1 MVRALFLIL
10 SFFLLISLILASLA
24 MYQRARKLEDVITDA
39 TSFVSLAESQL
50 EALSVATNALSL
62 VNEQSAWI
70 VMPVIPDAVS
80 KP

>member
-1 MVRALFLIL
+1 
-10 SFFLLISLILASLA
+10 
-24 MYQRARKLEDVITDA
+24 MYQRARKLEDVISDA
-39 TSFVSLAESQL
+39 TSFLAFAESRL

-62 VNEQSAWI
+62 VDEKSAWI

>member
-1 MVRALFLIL
+1 MLI
-10 SFFLLISLILASLA
+10 LILASLT

-62 VNEQSAWI
+62 VDEKSTWI
-70 VMPVIPDAVS
+70 VMPVMPDAVS
-80 KP
+80 KPTFVLLTVLRVL